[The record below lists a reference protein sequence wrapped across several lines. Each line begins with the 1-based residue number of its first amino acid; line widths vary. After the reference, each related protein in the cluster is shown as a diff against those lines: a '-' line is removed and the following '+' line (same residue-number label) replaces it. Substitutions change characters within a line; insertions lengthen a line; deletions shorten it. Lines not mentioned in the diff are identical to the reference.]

1 MKCILCGKDSLRPV
15 CRDCTNNIKEQ
26 HPFLIRR
33 SLLFGD
39 FQEDLEKSLE
49 RGMLFDKN
57 LKELNEMAKKVLEGK
72 GGNYALLARA
82 ALHMHKNYSFYLR
95 NFEISEDYYLS
106 LAERFASEVAGD
118 EGKYLKFEIMKER
131 GNLKGA
137 LKILESIEQKDRR
150 YLLEKAKLL
159 VEMGDIEVAE
169 GIYQELLKDED
180 PEVWRTLADALFKRG
195 SYEGALKVY
204 AHIAEISKEDYMAY
218 YRMALC
224 HQFLGNWNMAME
236 MLQRALEANK
246 YHVDSYLLLLS
257 LYQRRNMEDERKK
270 LLTKMRRLGL
280 TPSFFG
286 VGE

>member
-1 MKCILCGKDSLRPV
+1 M
-15 CRDCTNNIKEQ
+15 
-26 HPFLIRR
+26 RR

-39 FQEDLEKSLE
+39 SPEDLNESLE
-49 RGMLFDKN
+49 RGLIFDKN
-57 LKELNEMAKKVLEGK
+57 LEELNQMAREVLEGK
-72 GGNYALLARA
+72 KGEYDLLARA

-95 NFEISEDYYLS
+95 NFEIEEDYYLS
-106 LAERFASEVAGD
+106 LAEKFASKVKGD
-118 EGKYLKFEIMKER
+118 EGKYLKYEIMKER

-137 LKILESIEQKDRR
+137 LKILESIKKKDRR

-169 GIYQELLKDED
+169 GIYQELLKEED

-204 AHIAEISKEDYMAY
+204 AHIAEISKSDYMAY

-224 HQFLGNWNMAME
+224 HQFLGNGNMAVE
-236 MLQRALEANK
+236 MLKRALEANK
-246 YHVDSYLLLLS
+246 YHVESYLLLLS
-257 LYQRRNMEDERKK
+257 LYKKRNMEDERKK
-270 LLTKMRRLGL
+270 LLTRMKRLGL
-280 TPSFFG
+280 NPSFFG